1 MPGKQGMPCPVPPI
15 RQLGKPVV
23 GREVESQVLYHIA
36 GRERAP
42 DDGDKLDLPGRL
54 ARALYVSD
62 AARPPWIL
70 CMRNSVISMSAA
82 LSPLCCKGS
91 LHNLSKA
98 QRLCRLLYQRDQ
110 SWSRHTTMA

>member
-1 MPGKQGMPCPVPPI
+1 MPCPVPPI

-82 LSPLCCKGS
+82 LSFSAAREACTIRLRRKGFCRPLY
-91 LHNLSKA
+91 A
-98 QRLCRLLYQRDQ
+98 R
-110 SWSRHTTMA
+110 